1 MSKGWS
7 AILGL
12 AVACLA
18 LAGCDDGG
26 AEDETAGYHPAVDVN
41 GPWRAQ
47 LDGSYLGVM
56 NLQVS
61 LGGSVTGTLVTL
73 QGATAQLSGAMNGYG
88 AEFTV
93 VFPAER
99 YLAAITFTED
109 AANAVGSLLEDDGS
123 RQTLALTRQA
133 VSSP

>member
-1 MSKGWS
+1 MRRGWG

-18 LAGCDDGG
+18 LGGCDDGG
-26 AEDETAGYHPAVDVN
+26 TEDENAGYHPAVDVN
-41 GPWRAQ
+41 GPWSAQ
-47 LDGSYLGVM
+47 VAGSYLGVM

-61 LGGSVTGTLVTL
+61 ASGSVTGTLITL

-93 VFPAER
+93 VFPAEH

-109 AANAVGSLLEDDGS
+109 AASGVGVLMEDDGT
-123 RQTLALTRQA
+123 RQSLVLTRQA

>member
-1 MSKGWS
+1 MGKGWG

-18 LAGCDDGG
+18 VAGCDDGG
-26 AEDETAGYHPAVDVN
+26 GEGENASYHPAVDVN
-41 GPWRAQ
+41 GPWSAQ
-47 LDGSYLGVM
+47 VDGAYLGVM

-61 LGGSVTGTLVTL
+61 ASGSVTGTLVTL

-93 VFPAER
+93 VFPAEH

-109 AANAVGSLLEDDGS
+109 AASAVGALMEDDGS
-123 RQTLALTRQA
+123 RQSLALTRQV
-133 VSSP
+133 VSTP